1 MRFPIH
7 VPDTADDGRRPV
19 RSRLAAFGVAAVFTV
34 SAAFAAPFTASA
46 DEGVTDDAAAT
57 VVEESAA
64 AAEQPAAP
72 AEQPVESAEPPAEEP
87 AEPPVEEPAEAPVEE
102 PAATEPADA
111 AAAEPTA
118 PVEDT
123 ELAEF
128 AQEAAAEYDVEP
140 AKGTVEASAALAP
153 APAGLGPNQP
163 PVAGDDHYATL
174 QDQEL
179 VVDDPGIRV
188 NDADPNGDWFG
199 IEQVLPDNPEEM
211 YWWPEGGFTFTPP
224 PGFVGTRTFTYQ
236 LEDDFDALSDWATI
250 TIDVLPAGGTVD
262 IPPIANDDTY
272 LWAMNTPL
280 VIGAPGVLANDADP
294 DGDPSDLTVSL
305 VKTPFEGS
313 VAMNVDGSFV
323 YTPEPNKTG
332 AYWFTYRACDAT
344 TCADGE
350 VTLDPEEP
358 GGGPSGPSQPPAPG
372 QPPVDLPP
380 VAQPDALDAVGG
392 ELATFVAPGVLGND
406 SDPEGQPLV
415 LVGVS
420 QPSHGTLS
428 YWNGDGAVQYEP
440 NDGFAGTDQVT
451 YTVSDGTQTAT
462 STITFTVTEPA
473 NYAPQAL
480 EDEVTMLAG
489 TTLAVGAPGVLG
501 NDSDQD
507 GDQLTVTWAGDPQ
520 HGTAAVAGDGSFT
533 YTPDAGFSGTDYV
546 GYEVGDGTETDST
559 TLIIHV
565 IPADAPAQP
574 SVVGDHY
581 TAVSGALLDVPAPG
595 VLGNDLAPS
604 GPVSVVDVEPAQ
616 HGTIDV
622 DADGSLR
629 YTSDAGYT
637 GADAVRYTISDG
649 EEQADGL
656 ISITV
661 LAAQED
667 CPADEGL
674 AGTRLGA
681 LPAIAVPWEPVPGE
695 SCEADSEP
703 NELPGE
709 EPGEVPGEQP
719 ADSTSTPA
727 EPVDDGSAAPPADQ
741 PARTET
747 AATDAAALASTGT
760 ELGLAAAAAAILIA
774 LGVTLRLRR
783 RAAQH

>member
-7 VPDTADDGRRPV
+7 VPDTADDGRRPA
-19 RSRLAAFGVAAVFTV
+19 RSRLAAFGVATLLTA
-34 SAAFAAPFTASA
+34 SAALAVPVTASA
-46 DEGVTDDAAAT
+46 DEGAADDAAAT

-64 AAEQPAAP
+64 TAEQPAVP
-72 AEQPVESAEPPAEEP
+72 AEEPVESAEPPAEEP
-87 AEPPVEEPAEAPVEE
+87 AEPPVEEPA
-102 PAATEPADA
+102 ATEPADA
-111 AAAEPTA
+111 AGAEPTE

-123 ELAEF
+123 DLAEF
-128 AQEAAAEYDVEP
+128 AEEAAAEYDVET
-140 AKGTVEASAALAP
+140 AKGAAEASAMLAP
-153 APAGLGPNQP
+153 APAGLGPNLP
-163 PVAGDDHYATL
+163 PVAVDDHYVMV
-174 QDQEL
+174 QDTTL
-179 VVDDPGIRV
+179 VVDDPGIRL
-188 NDADPNGDWFG
+188 NDHDPENQWYTVDSM
-199 IEQVLPDNPEEM
+199 LPELPTEM
-211 YWWPEGGFTFTPP
+211 NYSYDGSFTYTPP
-224 PGFVGTRTFTYQ
+224 AGFVGTRVFTYE
-236 LEDDFDALSDWATI
+236 LEDAESLLSAPATI
-250 TIDVLPAGGTVD
+250 TIEVLPAGASADV
-262 IPPIANDDTY
+262 PPIANDDLY
-272 LWAMNTPL
+272 LWAWNTPL
-280 VIGAPGVLANDADP
+280 YIPAPGVLANDADA

-305 VKTPFEGS
+305 VTGPYEGS
-313 VAMNVDGSFV
+313 VALNADGSFLF
-323 YTPEPNKTG
+323 TPLIDESNG
-332 AYWFTYRACDAT
+332 SYWFDYRACDAMI
-344 TCADGE
+344 CADGRVQLE
-350 VTLDPEEP
+350 KVES
-358 GGGPSGPSQPPAPG
+358 GGVPSGPSQPPAEG
-372 QPPVDLPP
+372 QPTVDLPP

-392 ELATFVAPGVLGND
+392 ELATFAAPGVLGND
-406 SDPEGQPLV
+406 SDPEGQALA

-420 QPSHGTLS
+420 QPSHGTIYS
-428 YWNGDGAVQYEP
+428 WNGDGTVQYEP

-451 YTVSDGTQTAT
+451 YTVSDGTLTAT

-473 NYAPQAL
+473 NYAPQPL

-489 TTLAVGAPGVLG
+489 TTLFVDAPGVLG

-507 GDQLTVTWAGDPQ
+507 GDPLTVTWAGDAQ
-520 HGTAAVAGDGSFT
+520 HGTAAIAGDGSFT
-533 YTPDAGFSGTDYV
+533 YTPDTGFTGTDYV

-565 IPADAPAQP
+565 LPADSPAQP

-581 TAVSGALLDVPAPG
+581 TAMSGALLDVPAPG

-604 GPVSVVDVEPAQ
+604 GPVEVIAVESAQ

-695 SCEADSEP
+695 PCEADSEP
-703 NELPGE
+703 SEVPGE
-709 EPGEVPGEQP
+709 EPGEEP

-727 EPVDDGSAAPPADQ
+727 EPADDGPAAPPADQ

-747 AATDAAALASTGT
+747 ASTDAPALASTGI
-760 ELGLAAAAAAILIA
+760 ELGLAAAVAALLVA
-774 LGVTLRLRR
+774 LGITLRLRR
-783 RAAQH
+783 RAAGH